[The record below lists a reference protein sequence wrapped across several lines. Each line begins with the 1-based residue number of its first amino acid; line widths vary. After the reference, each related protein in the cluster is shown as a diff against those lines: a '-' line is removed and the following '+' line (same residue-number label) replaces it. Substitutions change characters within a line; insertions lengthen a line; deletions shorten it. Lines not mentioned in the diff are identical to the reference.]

1 MTPMGFPT
9 RRDVLAGLATLLV
22 GCDDARGE
30 PSPAPRSS
38 AAPSPSP
45 PSSATVS
52 DPLAHF
58 EALKDVREKLRPLH
72 VRPGKPKPGE
82 WRAEHPEE
90 RGQTFEQY
98 IASRPTVP
106 DRGRRIVFVQPL
118 GDFKPTDRRIVQRA
132 SEYLALHFRLETKIL
147 PDVPLSAVPASA
159 RRKHPQWGDAQVL
172 TTYVLNEMLAPR
184 LPREAAAL
192 IAFTPS
198 DLWPGQGWNFV
209 FGQADLRARVGVWS
223 LYRNGNADAS
233 PEAFK
238 LALLR
243 ALRIAVHETGHMFSL
258 EHCTAYKCVQAGVNS
273 LDEADQSPL
282 WLCPE
287 CEVKVAWATS
297 SEPKER
303 IRGMRDFC
311 RTQSLAREAEFFD
324 KELAALA

>member
-1 MTPMGFPT
+1 MS
-9 RRDVLAGLATLLV
+9 RRAALAALGAVLI
-22 GCDDARGE
+22 GCDDARGDV
-30 PSPAPRSS
+30 PRATSGAPPTAPAAS
-38 AAPSPSP
+38 ASAPVPD
-45 PSSATVS
+45 AR
-52 DPLAHF
+52 AHF
-58 EALKDVREKLRPLH
+58 EALKAAREKLRPLH
-72 VRPGKPKPGE
+72 VRPGKPKSGE

-98 IASRPTVP
+98 VASRPTVP
-106 DRGRRIVFVQPL
+106 DGGRRVVYVQPL
-118 GDFKPTDRRIVQRA
+118 GDFKKTDQRIVELA
-132 SEYLALHFRLETKIL
+132 SEYLALHFQLETKIL
-147 PDVPLSAVPASA
+147 SGVPLSAVPASA

-172 TTYVLNEMLAPR
+172 TTHVLEKMLAPK
-184 LPREAAAL
+184 LPADAAAL

-198 DLWPGQGWNFV
+198 DLWPGMGWNFV

-273 LDEADQSPL
+273 LEEADQSPL

-287 CEVKVAWATS
+287 CEIKVAWATR
-297 SEPKER
+297 SEPVDR
-303 IRGMRDFC
+303 MRAMRDFSKV
-311 RTQSLAREAEFFD
+311 QGLAREADFFD